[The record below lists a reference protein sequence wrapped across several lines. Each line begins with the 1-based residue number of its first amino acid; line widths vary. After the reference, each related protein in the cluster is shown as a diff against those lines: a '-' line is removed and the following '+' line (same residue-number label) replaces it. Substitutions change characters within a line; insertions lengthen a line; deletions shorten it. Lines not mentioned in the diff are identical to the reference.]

1 MKITRVIALSIMTC
15 AMGVPA
21 VQAQSLENAGPPA
34 EFPPA
39 SYKGKQYVDS
49 KGCVFIRA
57 GIDGNVSWVP
67 RVSRSRKQLCGYQP
81 TAVAGTTRAP
91 TQSAAPQLITVPTAQ
106 QPTKTTPA
114 KPATSVASTT
124 APATAVPTKPQ
135 RPTTTATSASSSA
148 TVAAPVTTTTP
159 PKPAQQPVA
168 AAPVASTTVPTT
180 QAPSGCAN
188 ASALSQQ
195 YSNDGAR
202 CGPQAASP
210 VTYGNGSAIGPQSSL
225 RLTPNTRVVQTH
237 VYQARRHSQDL
248 DAPAGFRSV
257 WDDDRLNLHRA
268 ERGLKPAVIGSVVEV
283 PRGYVLVSRDDD
295 RLNKQRA
302 MRTEDGDAQSDLIW
316 TRTVPRKLVDL
327 PLDRPVVNLSANAAL
342 SPVED
347 QGDLVMRLSTRSAP
361 DATTILAAP
370 VPNRYVRAATYAD
383 PATARQAARALAASG
398 LPVRLGNVTRKGQV
412 FRVVLAGPFRI
423 DATAQAAL
431 KQVRAA
437 GYSGARLSK

>member
-1 MKITRVIALSIMTC
+1 MKITRVIALSILTC

-39 SYKGKQYVDS
+39 AYKGKQYVDS

-57 GIDGNVSWVP
+57 GIDGNVNWVP

-81 TAVAGTTRAP
+81 TAVAGATRAP

-106 QPTKTTPA
+106 QPAATTPA

-124 APATAVPTKPQ
+124 APATVVPTKPQ
-135 RPTTTATSASSSA
+135 RPSTTAAGASSSA
-148 TVAAPVTTTTP
+148 TVAAPVTTTRPT
-159 PKPAQQPVA
+159 KPAQQPVA
-168 AAPVASTTVPTT
+168 AAPAASTTVPAA
-180 QAPSGCAN
+180 QAPSGCPN

-195 YSNDGAR
+195 YTNEGAR

-237 VYQARRHSQDL
+237 VYQARRHSQGL
-248 DAPAGFRSV
+248 DAPAGYRSV
-257 WDDDRLNLHRA
+257 WEDDRLNLHRA
-268 ERGLKPAVIGSVVEV
+268 ERGLKPAVIGGVVEV

-295 RLNKQRA
+295 RLNRQRA
-302 MRTEDGDAQSDLIW
+302 MRTEVGDAQSDLIW
-316 TRTVPRKLVDL
+316 TRTVPRKLVAL
-327 PLDRPVVNLSANAAL
+327 PLDRPVVNLTTNAAR

-347 QGDLVMRLSTRSAP
+347 QGDIVLRLSTRSAP
-361 DATTILAAP
+361 GATTILAAP
-370 VPNRYVRAATYAD
+370 APHRYVRAATYAD
-383 PATARQAARALAASG
+383 PATARHAAQALAARG

-412 FRVVLAGPFRI
+412 FKVVLAGPFRV
-423 DATAQAAL
+423 DASAQAAL

>member
-15 AMGVPA
+15 AMGVPV

-57 GIDGNVSWVP
+57 GIDGNVNWVP

-81 TAVAGTTRAP
+81 TAVAGATRTP
-91 TQSAAPQLITVPTAQ
+91 TQSTAPQLITVPTAQ
-106 QPTKTTPA
+106 QPAATPPA

-124 APATAVPTKPQ
+124 APATAAPTKPQ
-135 RPTTTATSASSSA
+135 RPTTTAAVASSTAAS
-148 TVAAPVTTTTP
+148 APVRTTAPT
-159 PKPAQQPVA
+159 KPTRQLATPVA
-168 AAPVASTTVPTT
+168 VATSTAVPTT
-180 QAPSGCAN
+180 QTSGACSN

-195 YSNDGAR
+195 YINESAR
-202 CGPQAASP
+202 CGSQVGSS
-210 VTYGNGSAIGPQSSL
+210 VTYDSAIGSQPALPLS
-225 RLTPNTRVVQTH
+225 PNTRVVQTH
-237 VYQARRHSQDL
+237 VYQARRHSQGL
-248 DAPAGFRSV
+248 DAPTGYRSV
-257 WDDDRLNLHRA
+257 WEDDRLNLHRA

-283 PRGYVLVSRDDD
+283 PRGYVLVNRDDD
-295 RLNKQRA
+295 RLNGHRA
-302 MRTEDGDAQSDLIW
+302 MRTEVGDAQSDLIW
-316 TRTVPRKLVDL
+316 TRTVPRKLVAL
-327 PLDRPVVNLSANAAL
+327 PLDRPVVNLSANAAR
-342 SPVED
+342 SPVEE

-370 VPNRYVRAATYAD
+370 MPNRYVRAATYAD
-383 PATARQAARALAASG
+383 PTTARQAAQALAASG

-412 FRVVLAGPFRI
+412 FKVVLAGPFRV